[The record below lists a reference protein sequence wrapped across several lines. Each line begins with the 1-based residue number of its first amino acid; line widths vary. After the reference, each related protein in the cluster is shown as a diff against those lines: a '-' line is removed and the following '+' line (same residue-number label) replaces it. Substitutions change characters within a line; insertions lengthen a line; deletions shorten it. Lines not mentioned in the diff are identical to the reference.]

1 MPDTIQTIIAG
12 IIFVL
17 AFGYAGTKIEEI
29 MTAHTDR
36 NKTQSDPQDS
46 AIDLLREKL
55 AILKHD
61 QQYLGRLD
69 VYNQMEWLGVDEKI
83 IQKIKEKFND

>member
-1 MPDTIQTIIAG
+1 MSFT
-12 IIFVL
+12 
-17 AFGYAGTKIEEI
+17 
-29 MTAHTDR
+29 TDR
-36 NKTQSDPQDS
+36 FKIRIDAQDS